1 MDTQKLIDQI
11 IGLALEEDGT
21 DITSN
26 AIFGQS
32 DSLRAVLTAKG
43 AGTVAGLDI
52 VRKVFEHIDPEIVC
66 VFDIKDGDRVIP
78 GQKIGV
84 VRGPA
89 LGILK
94 GERVALNFL
103 QRMSGIATM
112 SAEYVKRIAG
122 TKARIIDTRKTSP
135 GSRIID
141 KMAVASGGARNH
153 RMGLWDMALIK
164 DNHIDAAGS
173 LAEAVRRVKT
183 ACPGVPVEVEARTL
197 EDVKALLDL
206 AVDRI
211 MLDNFSTED
220 MKAAVAL
227 VAGRVELEASGGI
240 TLDTVRKAAD
250 TGVDFISVGEL
261 THSVK
266 ALDISMTIEVAS

>member
-1 MDTQKLIDQI
+1 MDTQKLIDRI

-52 VRKVFEHIDPEIVC
+52 VRKVFEHTDPEIVC

-122 TKARIIDTRKTSP
+122 TKARILDTRKTSP
-135 GSRIID
+135 GSRILD
-141 KMAVASGGARNH
+141 KMAVVSGGARNH

-173 LAEAVRRVKT
+173 LAEAVKRVKT

-220 MKAAVAL
+220 MKAAVDL
-227 VAGRVELEASGGI
+227 VAGRIELEASGGI
-240 TLDTVRKAAD
+240 NLDTVRKAAD